1 VGGGSSRER
10 LLAGA
15 RLGLSVRGRRG
26 VVGGG
31 PAG

>member
-1 VGGGSSRER
+1 MGGGSSRER

-26 VVGGG
+26 VVWDG